1 MGFLTPTYLKNQD
14 IRNKFRV
21 LRQTLILL
29 TFFTIQ
35 FLFPQQEDFIEINLQ
50 ASVLDYDSQKGIQF
64 SEVKFLNKNIGALTD
79 NEGNFSLNYLERSIE
94 DNDIFMISA
103 YGYDTIKTTAD
114 KLYKFLKNTNK
125 FFLKKVKDS
134 DLLFNEEDIKD
145 NYIFGKVFSVQGPI
159 QGASIKIKNSLIEAK
174 SDFDGF
180 FKIKANLNDI
190 LAINYLG
197 MIEKQ
202 MLVDNLDEKYILL
215 KTDAQILEEV
225 TITGSTELS
234 DEVET
239 SYGKKKK
246 KSVGFS
252 TSTITSEDI
261 SPGAV
266 TLVDAIRGKFTNVQV
281 SYNQDGA
288 ATGNKAQIY
297 VRGGT
302 LSINNSA
309 AAIFDVEGLI
319 YNEVPD
325 FIDPQQIETI
335 TLLRS
340 MGATNR
346 YGSQGRGGV
355 FLIKMKSLSRKTQ
368 RLLNNLKVKG
378 NDYKEQTPSILFD
391 SIMPYY
397 IDDYKSAENFNDA
410 KNQFL
415 NLSNGVYKLSV
426 LFHIESFNYFKNI
439 DKEFAANILKSIA
452 KKAKDNP
459 KALKTIAYHFEKI
472 KDFENAK
479 IIYQRLLSIR
489 PLDEQS
495 YRDLVL
501 IYKLNEEYE
510 LAASLYDMM
519 LNNRLKNVNML
530 GLQET
535 VVNEAAHLYW
545 TNFDKLSQTDFPLKT
560 LKTFVPKNDWRNFGF
575 DYRIIFDWNEP
586 SVEFN
591 VQFVDPKN
599 KYYNWSHT
607 VLDDKDLLED
617 ELNYGYNTEE
627 FIIEKSA
634 RGKWIINIENYTIE
648 DDSNPTFIKY
658 TVYKNYGRPNEIK
671 KVEVINLNKLKQKV
685 NLDILRYYN

>member
-1 MGFLTPTYLKNQD
+1 MKKVF
-14 IRNKFRV
+14 F
-21 LRQTLILL
+21 LL
-29 TFFTIQ
+29 TIFAIQ
-35 FLFPQQEDFIEINLQ
+35 FSYSQDTDFVEININAQ
-50 ASVLDYDSQKGIQF
+50 VLDYESKTAIQF
-64 SEVKFLNKNIGALTD
+64 SEVKFLDKNIGALT
-79 NEGNFSLNYLERSIE
+79 NEEGKFSLNYLQRSI
-94 DNDIFMISA
+94 DNNDVFMISA
-103 YGYDTIKTTAD
+103 YGYETIKTTANN
-114 KLYKFLKNTNK
+114 LYKFLNNTNI
-125 FFLKKVKDS
+125 FFLKKANNS
-134 DLLFNEEDIKD
+134 SLWFNEEDTKD
-145 NYIFGKVFSVQGPI
+145 NYIFGKVFSVKGPI
-159 QGASIKIKNSLIEAK
+159 QGATIKIKNSLIEAK
-174 SDFDGF
+174 SDFEGF
-180 FKIKANLNDI
+180 FKIKADINDI
-190 LAINYLG
+190 LSINYLG

-202 MLVDNLDEKYILL
+202 LFIEDLEDKYILL
-215 KTDAQILEEV
+215 KTDAQILDQV
-225 TITGSTELS
+225 TITGTSDLR

-266 TLVDAIRGKFTNVQV
+266 TIVDAIRGKFTNVQV
-281 SYNQDGA
+281 AYNQDGA

-325 FIDPQQIETI
+325 FIDPQQIESI

-355 FLIKMKSLSRKTQ
+355 FLIKMKSLSRKVQ
-368 RLLNNLKVKG
+368 RLLNTLKVKG
-378 NDYKEQTPSILFD
+378 NDYKEQIPSIAFD
-391 SIMPYY
+391 SLKPYY
-397 IDDYKSAENFNDA
+397 INDYEAVESVGEA

-415 NLSNGVYKLSV
+415 SLSKGVYELSV
-426 LFHIESFNYFKNI
+426 AFHIESFNYFKNI
-439 DKEFAANILKSIA
+439 DKEFAVSILTSIA

-459 KALKTIAYHFEKI
+459 KALKTIAYHLEKI
-472 KDFENAK
+472 GDFQTAK

-501 IYKLNEEYE
+501 IYKENHDYE
-510 LAASLYDMM
+510 LAASLYDLM
-519 LNNRLKNVNML
+519 LNNKLKNVNML

-545 TNFDKLSQTDFPLKT
+545 TKFDNLSQTDFPLKT
-560 LKTFVPKNDWRNFGF
+560 LKKYVPKNDWKNFGY
-575 DYRIIFDWNEP
+575 DYRIIFDWNDP
-586 SVEFN
+586 AVEFN

-627 FIIEKSA
+627 FIIEKSD
-634 RGKWIINIENYTIE
+634 RGKWIINIENYSIQDE
-648 DDSNPTFIKY
+648 SNPTYIKY
-658 TVYKNYGRPNEIK
+658 TVFKNYGRPNEIK
-671 KVEVINLNKLKQKV
+671 KTEVINLNKLKQKV

>member
-1 MGFLTPTYLKNQD
+1 MKKVF
-14 IRNKFRV
+14 F
-21 LRQTLILL
+21 LL
-29 TFFTIQ
+29 TIFAIQ
-35 FLFPQQEDFIEINLQ
+35 FSYSQDTDFVEININAQ
-50 ASVLDYDSQKGIQF
+50 VLDYESKTAIQF
-64 SEVKFLNKNIGALTD
+64 SEVKFLDKNIGALT
-79 NEGNFSLNYLERSIE
+79 NEEGKFSLNYLQRSI
-94 DNDIFMISA
+94 DNNDVFMISA
-103 YGYDTIKTTAD
+103 YGYETIKTTANN
-114 KLYKFLKNTNK
+114 LYKFLNNTNI
-125 FFLKKVKDS
+125 FFLKKANNS
-134 DLLFNEEDIKD
+134 SLWFNEEDTKD
-145 NYIFGKVFSVQGPI
+145 NYIFGKVFSVKGPI
-159 QGASIKIKNSLIEAK
+159 QGATIKIKNSLIEAK
-174 SDFDGF
+174 SDFEGF
-180 FKIKANLNDI
+180 FKIKADVNDI
-190 LAINYLG
+190 LSINYLG

-202 MLVDNLDEKYILL
+202 LFIEDLEDKYILL
-215 KTDAQILEEV
+215 KTDAQILDQV
-225 TITGSTELS
+225 TITGTSDLS

-246 KSVGFS
+246 KSVGYS

-266 TLVDAIRGKFTNVQV
+266 TIVDAIRGKFTNVQV
-281 SYNQDGA
+281 AYNQDGA

-325 FIDPQQIETI
+325 FIDPQQIESI

-355 FLIKMKSLSRKTQ
+355 FLIKMKSLSRKVQ
-368 RLLNNLKVKG
+368 RLLNTLKVKG
-378 NDYKEQTPSILFD
+378 NDYKEQIPTIAFD
-391 SIMPYY
+391 SLKPYY
-397 IDDYKSAENFNDA
+397 INDYEAVESVGEA

-415 NLSNGVYKLSV
+415 SLSKGVYELSV
-426 LFHIESFNYFKNI
+426 AFHIESFNYFKNI
-439 DKEFAANILKSIA
+439 DKEFAVSILTSIA

-459 KALKTIAYHFEKI
+459 KALKTIAYHLEKI
-472 KDFENAK
+472 GDFQTAK

-501 IYKLNEEYE
+501 IYKENHDYE
-510 LAASLYDMM
+510 LAASLYDLM
-519 LNNRLKNVNML
+519 LNNKLKNVNML

-545 TNFDKLSQTDFPLKT
+545 TKFDNLSQTDFPLKT
-560 LKTFVPKNDWRNFGF
+560 LKKYVPKNDWKNFGY
-575 DYRIIFDWNEP
+575 DYRIIFDWNDP
-586 SVEFN
+586 AVEFN

-627 FIIEKSA
+627 FIIEKSD
-634 RGKWIINIENYTIE
+634 RGKWIINIENYSIQDE
-648 DDSNPTFIKY
+648 SNPTYIKY
-658 TVYKNYGRPNEIK
+658 TVFKNYGRPNEIK
-671 KVEVINLNKLKQKV
+671 KTEVINLNKLKQKV

>member
-1 MGFLTPTYLKNQD
+1 LK
-14 IRNKFRV
+14 KVFF
-21 LRQTLILL
+21 LL
-29 TFFTIQ
+29 TIFAIQ
-35 FLFPQQEDFIEINLQ
+35 FSYSQDTDFVEININAQ
-50 ASVLDYDSQKGIQF
+50 VLDYESKTAIQF
-64 SEVKFLNKNIGALTD
+64 SEVKFLDKNIGALT
-79 NEGNFSLNYLERSIE
+79 NEEGKFSLNYLQRSI
-94 DNDIFMISA
+94 DNNDIFMISA
-103 YGYDTIKTTAD
+103 YGYETIKTTANN
-114 KLYKFLKNTNK
+114 LYKFLNNTNI
-125 FFLKKVKDS
+125 FFLKKANNS
-134 DLLFNEEDIKD
+134 SLWFNEEDTKD
-145 NYIFGKVFSVQGPI
+145 NYIFGKVFSVKGPI

-174 SDFDGF
+174 SDFEGF
-180 FKIKANLNDI
+180 FKIKADINDI
-190 LAINYLG
+190 LSINYLG

-202 MLVDNLDEKYILL
+202 LFIEDLEDKYILL
-215 KTDAQILEEV
+215 KTDAQILDQV
-225 TITGSTELS
+225 TITGTSDLS

-246 KSVGFS
+246 KSVGYS

-266 TLVDAIRGKFTNVQV
+266 TIVDAIRGKFTNVQV
-281 SYNQDGA
+281 AYNQDGA

-325 FIDPQQIETI
+325 FIDPQQIESI

-355 FLIKMKSLSRKTQ
+355 FLIKMKSLSRKVQ
-368 RLLNNLKVKG
+368 RLLNTLKVKG
-378 NDYKEQTPSILFD
+378 NDYKEQIPSIAFD
-391 SIMPYY
+391 SLKPYY
-397 IDDYKSAENFNDA
+397 INDYEAVESVGEA

-415 NLSNGVYKLSV
+415 SLSKGVYELSV
-426 LFHIESFNYFKNI
+426 VFHIESFNYFKNI
-439 DKEFAANILKSIA
+439 DKEFAINILKSIA

-459 KALKTIAYHFEKI
+459 KALKTIAYHLEKI
-472 KDFENAK
+472 GDFQTAK

-489 PLDEQS
+489 PMDEQS

-501 IYKLNEEYE
+501 IYKENHDYE
-510 LAASLYDMM
+510 LAASLYDLM
-519 LNNRLKNVNML
+519 LNNKLKNVNML

-545 TNFDKLSQTDFPLKT
+545 TKFDNLSQTDFPLKT
-560 LKTFVPKNDWRNFGF
+560 LKKYVPKNDWKNFGY
-575 DYRIIFDWNEP
+575 DYRIIFDWNDP
-586 SVEFN
+586 AVEFN

-627 FIIEKSA
+627 FIIEKSD
-634 RGKWIINIENYTIE
+634 RGKWIINIENYSIQDE
-648 DDSNPTFIKY
+648 SNPTYIKY
-658 TVYKNYGRPNEIK
+658 TVFKNYGRPNEIK
-671 KVEVINLNKLKQKV
+671 KTEVINLNKLKQKV

>member
-1 MGFLTPTYLKNQD
+1 LK
-14 IRNKFRV
+14 KVFF
-21 LRQTLILL
+21 LL
-29 TFFTIQ
+29 TIFAIQ
-35 FLFPQQEDFIEINLQ
+35 FLYSQDTDFIEININAQ
-50 ASVLDYDSQKGIQF
+50 VLDYESKTAIQF
-64 SEVKFLNKNIGALTD
+64 SEVKFLDKNIGAIT
-79 NEGNFSLNYLERSIE
+79 NEEGKFSLNYLQRSI
-94 DNDIFMISA
+94 DNNDVFMISA
-103 YGYDTIKTTAD
+103 YGYETIKTTANN
-114 KLYKFLKNTNK
+114 LYKFLNNTNI
-125 FFLKKVKDS
+125 FLLKKANNS
-134 DLLFNEEDIKD
+134 SLWFNEEDTKD
-145 NYIFGKVFSVQGPI
+145 NYIFGKVFSVKGPI
-159 QGASIKIKNSLIEAK
+159 QGATIKIKNSLIEAK
-174 SDFDGF
+174 SDFEGF
-180 FKIKANLNDI
+180 FKIKADINDI
-190 LAINYLG
+190 LSINYLG

-202 MLVDNLDEKYILL
+202 LFIEDLEDKYILL
-215 KTDAQILEEV
+215 KTDAQILDQV
-225 TITGSTELS
+225 TITGTSDLS

-246 KSVGFS
+246 KSVGYS

-266 TLVDAIRGKFTNVQV
+266 TIVDAIRGKFTNVQV
-281 SYNQDGA
+281 AYNQDGA

-325 FIDPQQIETI
+325 FIDPQQIESI

-355 FLIKMKSLSRKTQ
+355 FLIKMKSLSRKVQ
-368 RLLNNLKVKG
+368 RLLNTLKVKG
-378 NDYKEQTPSILFD
+378 NDYKEQIPSIAFD
-391 SIMPYY
+391 SLKPYY
-397 IDDYKSAENFNDA
+397 INDYEAVESLGEA

-415 NLSNGVYKLSV
+415 SLSKGVYELSV
-426 LFHIESFNYFKNI
+426 VFHIESFNYFKNI
-439 DKEFAANILKSIA
+439 DKEFAISILKSIA

-459 KALKTIAYHFEKI
+459 KALKTIAYHLEKI
-472 KDFENAK
+472 GDFQTAK

-489 PLDEQS
+489 PMDEQS

-501 IYKLNEEYE
+501 IYKENHDYE
-510 LAASLYDMM
+510 LAASLYDLI
-519 LNNRLKNVNML
+519 LNNKLKNVNML

-545 TNFDKLSQTDFPLKT
+545 TKFDNLSQTDFPLKT
-560 LKTFVPKNDWRNFGF
+560 LKKYVPKNDWKNFGY
-575 DYRIIFDWNEP
+575 DYRIIFDWNDP
-586 SVEFN
+586 AVEFN

-627 FIIEKSA
+627 FIIEKSD
-634 RGKWIINIENYTIE
+634 RGKWIINIENYSIQDE
-648 DDSNPTFIKY
+648 SNPTYIKY
-658 TVYKNYGRPNEIK
+658 TVFKNYGRPNEIK
-671 KVEVINLNKLKQKV
+671 KTEVINLNKLKQKV

>member
-1 MGFLTPTYLKNQD
+1 MKKAF
-14 IRNKFRV
+14 F
-21 LRQTLILL
+21 LL
-29 TFFTIQ
+29 TIFAIQ
-35 FLFPQQEDFIEINLQ
+35 FSYSQDTDFVEININAQ
-50 ASVLDYDSQKGIQF
+50 VLDYESKTAIQF
-64 SEVKFLNKNIGALTD
+64 SEVKFLDKNIGALT
-79 NEGNFSLNYLERSIE
+79 NEEGKFSLNYLQRSI
-94 DNDIFMISA
+94 DNNDVFMISA
-103 YGYDTIKTTAD
+103 YGYETIKTTANN
-114 KLYKFLKNTNK
+114 LYKFLNNTNI
-125 FFLKKVKDS
+125 FFLKKANNS
-134 DLLFNEEDIKD
+134 SLWFNEEDTKD
-145 NYIFGKVFSVQGPI
+145 NYIFGKVFSVKGPI
-159 QGASIKIKNSLIEAK
+159 QGATIKIKNSLIEAK
-174 SDFDGF
+174 SDFEGF
-180 FKIKANLNDI
+180 FKIKADINDI
-190 LAINYLG
+190 LSINYLG

-202 MLVDNLDEKYILL
+202 LFIEDLEDKYILL
-215 KTDAQILEEV
+215 KTDAQILDQV
-225 TITGSTELS
+225 TITGTSDLS

-246 KSVGFS
+246 KSVGYS

-266 TLVDAIRGKFTNVQV
+266 TIVDAIRGKFTNVQV
-281 SYNQDGA
+281 AYNQDGA

-325 FIDPQQIETI
+325 FIDPQQIESI

-355 FLIKMKSLSRKTQ
+355 FLIKMKSLSRKVQ
-368 RLLNNLKVKG
+368 RLLNTLKVKG
-378 NDYKEQTPSILFD
+378 NDYKEQIPSIAFD
-391 SIMPYY
+391 SLKPYY
-397 IDDYKSAENFNDA
+397 INDYEDVESVGEA

-415 NLSNGVYKLSV
+415 SLSKGVYELSV
-426 LFHIESFNYFKNI
+426 AFHIESFNYFKNI
-439 DKEFAANILKSIA
+439 DKEFAVSILKSIA

-459 KALKTIAYHFEKI
+459 KALKTIAYHLEKI
-472 KDFENAK
+472 GDFQTAK

-489 PLDEQS
+489 PMDEQS

-501 IYKLNEEYE
+501 IYKENHDYE
-510 LAASLYDMM
+510 LAASLYDLI
-519 LNNRLKNVNML
+519 LNNKLKNVNML

-545 TNFDKLSQTDFPLKT
+545 TKFDNLSQTDFPLKT
-560 LKTFVPKNDWRNFGF
+560 LKKYVPKNDWKNFGY
-575 DYRIIFDWNEP
+575 DYRIIFDWNDP
-586 SVEFN
+586 AVEFN

-627 FIIEKSA
+627 FIIEKSD
-634 RGKWIINIENYTIE
+634 RGKWIINIENYSIQDE
-648 DDSNPTFIKY
+648 SNPTYIKY
-658 TVYKNYGRPNEIK
+658 TVFKNYGRPNEIK
-671 KVEVINLNKLKQKV
+671 KTEVVNLNKLKQKV

>member
-1 MGFLTPTYLKNQD
+1 MKKVF
-14 IRNKFRV
+14 F
-21 LRQTLILL
+21 LL
-29 TFFTIQ
+29 TIFAIQ
-35 FLFPQQEDFIEINLQ
+35 FLYSQDTDFVEININAQ
-50 ASVLDYDSQKGIQF
+50 VLDYESKTAIQF
-64 SEVKFLNKNIGALTD
+64 SEVKFLDKNIGALT
-79 NEGNFSLNYLERSIE
+79 NEEGKFSLNYLQRSI
-94 DNDIFMISA
+94 DNNDVFMISA
-103 YGYDTIKTTAD
+103 YGYETIKTTANN
-114 KLYKFLKNTNK
+114 LYKFLNNTNI
-125 FFLKKVKDS
+125 FFLKKANNS
-134 DLLFNEEDIKD
+134 SLWFNEEDTKD
-145 NYIFGKVFSVQGPI
+145 NYIFGKVFSVKGPI
-159 QGASIKIKNSLIEAK
+159 QGATIKIKNSLIEAK
-174 SDFDGF
+174 SDFEGF
-180 FKIKANLNDI
+180 FKIKADINDI
-190 LAINYLG
+190 LSINYLG

-202 MLVDNLDEKYILL
+202 LFIEDLEDKYILL
-215 KTDAQILEEV
+215 KTDAQILDQV
-225 TITGSTELS
+225 TITGTSDLS

-246 KSVGFS
+246 KSVGYS

-266 TLVDAIRGKFTNVQV
+266 TIVDAIRGKFTNVQV
-281 SYNQDGA
+281 AYNQDGA

-325 FIDPQQIETI
+325 FIDPQQIESI

-355 FLIKMKSLSRKTQ
+355 FLIKMKSLSRKVQ
-368 RLLNNLKVKG
+368 RLLNTLKVKG
-378 NDYKEQTPSILFD
+378 NDYKEQIPSIAFD
-391 SIMPYY
+391 SLKPYY
-397 IDDYKSAENFNDA
+397 INDYEDVESVGEA

-415 NLSNGVYKLSV
+415 SLSKGVYELSV
-426 LFHIESFNYFKNI
+426 AFHIESFNYFKNI
-439 DKEFAANILKSIA
+439 DKEFAVSILKSIA

-459 KALKTIAYHFEKI
+459 KALKTIAYHLEKI
-472 KDFENAK
+472 GDFQTAK

-501 IYKLNEEYE
+501 IYKENHDYE
-510 LAASLYDMM
+510 LAASLYDLM
-519 LNNRLKNVNML
+519 LNNKLKNVNML
-530 GLQET
+530 GLQQT

-545 TNFDKLSQTDFPLKT
+545 TKFDNLSQTDFPLKT
-560 LKTFVPKNDWRNFGF
+560 LKKYVPKNDWKNFGY
-575 DYRIIFDWNEP
+575 DYRIIFDWNDP
-586 SVEFN
+586 AVEFN

-627 FIIEKSA
+627 FIIEKSD
-634 RGKWIINIENYTIE
+634 RGKWIINIENYSIQDE
-648 DDSNPTFIKY
+648 SNPTYIKY
-658 TVYKNYGRPNEIK
+658 TVFKNYGRPNEIK
-671 KVEVINLNKLKQKV
+671 KTEVINLNKLKQKV

>member
-1 MGFLTPTYLKNQD
+1 MKKVF
-14 IRNKFRV
+14 F
-21 LRQTLILL
+21 LL
-29 TFFTIQ
+29 TIFAIQ
-35 FLFPQQEDFIEINLQ
+35 FSYSQDTDFVEININAQ
-50 ASVLDYDSQKGIQF
+50 VLDYESKTAIQF
-64 SEVKFLNKNIGALTD
+64 SEVKFLDKNIGALT
-79 NEGNFSLNYLERSIE
+79 NEEGKFSLNYLQRSI
-94 DNDIFMISA
+94 DNNDIFMISA
-103 YGYDTIKTTAD
+103 YGYETIKTTANN
-114 KLYKFLKNTNK
+114 LYKFLNNTNI
-125 FFLKKVKDS
+125 FFLKKANNS
-134 DLLFNEEDIKD
+134 SLWFNEEDTKD
-145 NYIFGKVFSVQGPI
+145 NYIFGKVFSVKGPI

-174 SDFDGF
+174 SDFEGF
-180 FKIKANLNDI
+180 FKIKADINDI
-190 LAINYLG
+190 LSINYLG

-202 MLVDNLDEKYILL
+202 LFIEDLEDKYILL
-215 KTDAQILEEV
+215 KTDAQILDQV
-225 TITGSTELS
+225 TITGTSDLS

-246 KSVGFS
+246 KSVGYS

-266 TLVDAIRGKFTNVQV
+266 TIVDAIRGKFTNVQV
-281 SYNQDGA
+281 AYNQDGA

-325 FIDPQQIETI
+325 FIDPQQIESI

-355 FLIKMKSLSRKTQ
+355 FLIKMKSLSRKVQ
-368 RLLNNLKVKG
+368 RLLNTLKVKG
-378 NDYKEQTPSILFD
+378 NDYKEQIPSIAFD
-391 SIMPYY
+391 SLKPYY
-397 IDDYKSAENFNDA
+397 INDYEAVESVGEA

-415 NLSNGVYKLSV
+415 SLSKGVYELSV
-426 LFHIESFNYFKNI
+426 VFHIESFNYFKNI
-439 DKEFAANILKSIA
+439 DKEFAINILKSIA

-459 KALKTIAYHFEKI
+459 KALKTIAYHLEKI
-472 KDFENAK
+472 GDFQTAK

-489 PLDEQS
+489 PMDEQS

-501 IYKLNEEYE
+501 IYKENHDYE
-510 LAASLYDMM
+510 LAASLYDLM
-519 LNNRLKNVNML
+519 LNNKLKNVNML

-545 TNFDKLSQTDFPLKT
+545 TKFDNLSQTDFPLKT
-560 LKTFVPKNDWRNFGF
+560 LKKYVPKNDWKNFGY
-575 DYRIIFDWNEP
+575 DYRIIFDWNDP
-586 SVEFN
+586 AVEFN

-627 FIIEKSA
+627 FIIEKSD
-634 RGKWIINIENYTIE
+634 RGKWIINIENYSIQDE
-648 DDSNPTFIKY
+648 SNPTYIKY
-658 TVYKNYGRPNEIK
+658 TVFKNYGRPNEIK
-671 KVEVINLNKLKQKV
+671 KTEVINLNKLKQKV

>member
-1 MGFLTPTYLKNQD
+1 MKKVF
-14 IRNKFRV
+14 F
-21 LRQTLILL
+21 LL
-29 TFFTIQ
+29 TIFAIQ
-35 FLFPQQEDFIEINLQ
+35 FSYSQDTDFVEININAQ
-50 ASVLDYDSQKGIQF
+50 VLDYESKTAIQF
-64 SEVKFLNKNIGALTD
+64 SEVKFLDKNIGALT
-79 NEGNFSLNYLERSIE
+79 NEEGKFSLNYLQRSI
-94 DNDIFMISA
+94 DNNDVFMISA
-103 YGYDTIKTTAD
+103 YGYETIKTTANN
-114 KLYKFLKNTNK
+114 LYKFLNNTNI
-125 FFLKKVKDS
+125 FFLKKANNS
-134 DLLFNEEDIKD
+134 SLWFNEEDTKD
-145 NYIFGKVFSVQGPI
+145 NYIFGKVFSVKGPI
-159 QGASIKIKNSLIEAK
+159 QGATIKIKNSLIEAK
-174 SDFDGF
+174 SDFEGF
-180 FKIKANLNDI
+180 FKIKADVNDI
-190 LAINYLG
+190 LSINYLG

-202 MLVDNLDEKYILL
+202 LFIEDLEDKYILL
-215 KTDAQILEEV
+215 KTDAQILDQV
-225 TITGSTELS
+225 TITGTSDLS

-246 KSVGFS
+246 KSVGYS

-266 TLVDAIRGKFTNVQV
+266 TIVDAIRGKFTNVQV
-281 SYNQDGA
+281 AYNQDGA

-325 FIDPQQIETI
+325 FIDPQQIESI

-355 FLIKMKSLSRKTQ
+355 FLIKMKSLSRKVQ
-368 RLLNNLKVKG
+368 RLLNTLKVKG
-378 NDYKEQTPSILFD
+378 NDYKEQIPTIAFD
-391 SIMPYY
+391 SLKPYY
-397 IDDYKSAENFNDA
+397 INDYEAVESVGEA

-415 NLSNGVYKLSV
+415 SLSKGVYELSV
-426 LFHIESFNYFKNI
+426 AFHIESFNYFKNI
-439 DKEFAANILKSIA
+439 DKEFAVSILKSIA

-459 KALKTIAYHFEKI
+459 KALKTIAYHLEKI
-472 KDFENAK
+472 GDFQTAK

-501 IYKLNEEYE
+501 IYKENHDYE
-510 LAASLYDMM
+510 LAASLYDLM
-519 LNNRLKNVNML
+519 LNNKLKNVNML

-545 TNFDKLSQTDFPLKT
+545 TKFDNLSQTDFPLKT
-560 LKTFVPKNDWRNFGF
+560 LKKYVPKNDWKNFGY
-575 DYRIIFDWNEP
+575 DYRIIFDWNDP
-586 SVEFN
+586 AVEFN

-627 FIIEKSA
+627 FIIEKSD
-634 RGKWIINIENYTIE
+634 RGKWIINIENYSIQDE
-648 DDSNPTFIKY
+648 SNPTYIKY
-658 TVYKNYGRPNEIK
+658 TVFKNYGRPNEIK
-671 KVEVINLNKLKQKV
+671 KTEVINLNKLKQKV